1 MAGLHVHHTDLSEM
15 NLMQVRHSRFRCS
28 WFPTLSLFV
37 VIAASVFVGCGG
49 GGAKGPAMHSVA
61 GTVTLDGQPLSQ
73 GSIVFD
79 PADGKGTA
87 TSCGIKD
94 GAFKGTCPVGAKI
107 VRISA
112 SKESSEKDEYGSV
125 VSVSLI
131 PDAYNSSSTLKADI
145 AAKDNT
151 GLKFELLSKPNP

>member
-1 MAGLHVHHTDLSEM
+1 
-15 NLMQVRHSRFRCS
+15 
-28 WFPTLSLFV
+28 
-37 VIAASVFVGCGG
+37 
-49 GGAKGPAMHSVA
+49 MHPVA
-61 GTVTLDGQPLSQ
+61 GTVTLDGQPLAQ

-79 PADGKGTA
+79 SADRKGA
-87 TSCGIKD
+87 AAGCGIKN

-112 SKESSEKDEYGSV
+112 SKETGEKDEYGSV

-131 PDAYNSSSTLKADI
+131 PDAYNESSTLKADI
-145 AAKDNT
+145 AAKDNS

>member
-1 MAGLHVHHTDLSEM
+1 
-15 NLMQVRHSRFRCS
+15 MQVRHYRFRYS
-28 WFPTLSLFV
+28 WLPTLSLLF

-49 GGAKGPAMHSVA
+49 GAKGPAMHPVA
-61 GTVTLDGQPLSQ
+61 GTVTLDGQPLAQ

-79 PADGKGTA
+79 SADGKGA
-87 TSCGIKD
+87 AAGCGIKN

-112 SKESSEKDEYGSV
+112 SKETGEKDEYGSV

-131 PDAYNSSSTLKADI
+131 PDAYNESSTLKADI
-145 AAKDNT
+145 AAKDNS